1 MLEIGYNYYGDT
13 MEGTKSNKN
22 KKATA
27 NTSKK
32 TKRVV
37 NEVSSDELLEQI
49 LSKKKANK
57 KSSTKKSTTVSN
69 GTKSTTT
76 VKRTSKKTKQFN
88 SLENDFIYDQILSNK
103 ASKAKSNKKKE
114 IKTIDTKETVE
125 DVVVDRTKTIEE
137 LEALLPVEF
146 EDEKYDTYNSLEE
159 SVKRK
164 KEHKDE
170 FELFLTE
177 IENEKLLKQIRQA
190 LEDDKVE
197 YIQPDYKVHSK
208 DAIATI
214 DSEINE
220 RIKKRALGSKP
231 KKKSNILPI
240 FLIISI
246 LMCIGIILCIVV
258 NCIVS
263 DRELE
268 LDKPSNIVNLDNS
281 KALEEKKLEEEYNS
295 CINRELDE
303 YDASN
308 ELQSVIDNMNI
319 YFNNTYNLSILY
331 SDLDTGYGYAY
342 NPDQMYYAA
351 STMKTLGALY
361 VYEKAYNGELD
372 LDTELVYS
380 KGLRMGSSEGMK
392 NHKIGSKISLR
403 DLVKYSITL
412 SDNTAHNMI
421 INYVGINNVRNYGLS
436 MGATLSHTNNDL
448 FGYINVSDAKIYLDK
463 LYYLIN
469 NTGDYGAE
477 LEEYFLIADQNY
489 LDIKDSNIS
498 AIHKYGE
505 YENVYHDIGIVYDKH
520 PYSVVILTNEGNKNH
535 ELVIRDVNSKIYE
548 LHSKF
553 YSNRETYCTNLV
565 YGK

>member
-57 KSSTKKSTTVSN
+57 KSSTKKSTTVSS
-69 GTKSTTT
+69 GTKSATT

-103 ASKAKSNKKKE
+103 ASKAKTNKKKE

-125 DVVVDRTKTIEE
+125 DVVVDRAKTIEE

-146 EDEKYDTYNSLEE
+146 EEEKYDTYNSLEE

-170 FELFLTE
+170 LELFLTE

-220 RIKKRALGSKP
+220 RIKKRALGDSD
-231 KKKSNILPI
+231 KSQNFIPITLICLILLSLGI
-240 FLIISI
+240 FLCII
-246 LMCIGIILCIVV
+246 V
-258 NCIVS
+258 N
-263 DRELE
+263 
-268 LDKPSNIVNLDNS
+268 NIVGKKDLESKEKDVIVDLNS
-281 KALEEKKLEEEYNS
+281 SKSSEESRLANEYNK
-295 CINRELDE
+295 CMNRELDE
-303 YDASN
+303 KDSDA
-308 ELQSVIDNMNI
+308 ETLSVIDNLNI
-319 YFNNTYNLSILY
+319 YLSSNYNLSVLY
-331 SDLDTGYGYAY
+331 TDLTSGYSYVY
-342 NPDQMYYAA
+342 NPDVTYYAA

-361 VYEKAYNGELD
+361 VYEKAYKGELD
-372 LDTELVYS
+372 LDTEVTYT
-380 KGLRMGSSEGMK
+380 KEHKMGSSAEMK
-392 NHKIGSKISLR
+392 NYKVGSKIKLR
-403 DLVKYSITL
+403 DLVKYSITV

-421 INYVGINNVRNYGLS
+421 IDYVGIDNVRNYGLN
-436 MGATLSHTNNDL
+436 MGATLSHTNYDL
-448 FGYINVSDAKIYLDK
+448 FGYINIIDAKLYLNK
-463 LYYLIN
+463 LYYLVN
-469 NTGDYGAE
+469 NTGDFGAE
-477 LEEYFLIADQNY
+477 LEEYFLTADQNY

-505 YENVYHDIGIVYDKH
+505 YENVYHDIGIVYDEH
-520 PYSVVILTNEGNKNH
+520 PYSIVILTNEGNKNH

-548 LHSKF
+548 LHNMF

>member
-1 MLEIGYNYYGDT
+1 

-32 TKRVV
+32 TKKIL

-49 LSKKKANK
+49 LSKKKTTKN
-57 KSSTKKSTTVSN
+57 SSTKKSTTVSSAN
-69 GTKSTTT
+69 KSTTSK
-76 VKRTSKKTKQFN
+76 KRIVKKTKQFN
-88 SLENDFIYDQILSNK
+88 TLENDFIYDQILSNK
-103 ASKAKSNKKKE
+103 ASKAKSTKNTKKQVT
-114 IKTIDTKETVE
+114 KTNVVKDKVE
-125 DVVVDRTKTIEE
+125 EVVVDKTKTIEE

-146 EDEKYDTYNSLEE
+146 EEEKYDTYNSLEE

-164 KEHKDE
+164 KEQKDE

-190 LEDDKVE
+190 LENDKVE

-220 RIKKRALGSKP
+220 RIKKRAMGDSS
-231 KKKSNILPI
+231 KKKNNALPI
-240 FLIISI
+240 FLIIGI
-246 LMCIGIILCIVV
+246 LLCVGIILCIVV

-263 DRELE
+263 DKELE
-268 LDKPSNIVNLDNS
+268 VDNKDKVVGLDNS
-281 KALEEKKLEEEYNS
+281 KALEEQKLSEEYNS

-303 YDASN
+303 YDVN
-308 ELQSVIDNMNI
+308 TELQGVIDNMNV
-319 YFNNTYNLSILY
+319 YFDNTYKLSILY
-331 SDLDTGYGYAY
+331 TDLNTGYSYGY
-342 NPDQMYYAA
+342 NTNQMYYAA

-361 VYEKAYNGELD
+361 VYEKAYNGEID

-380 KGLRMGSSEGMK
+380 KSLKMSSSAGMN
-392 NHKIGSKISLR
+392 NHKIGSKITLR
-403 DLVKYSITL
+403 ELVKNSITL

-421 INYVGINNVRNYGLS
+421 INYVGIDNVRNYGLS
-436 MGATLSHTNNDL
+436 MGATLSYTNYDL

-469 NTGDYGAE
+469 NTDEYGAE

-489 LDIKDSNIS
+489 LDFKDKGIS

-505 YENVYHDIGIVYDKH
+505 YEYIYHDIGIVYDEH
-520 PYSVVILTNEGNKNH
+520 PYSVVILTDEGKKDH
-535 ELVIRDVNSKIYE
+535 ETVIRDINSKVYE
-548 LHSKF
+548 LHSMF
-553 YSNRETYCTNLV
+553 YTNRETYCSNLV

>member
-57 KSSTKKSTTVSN
+57 KSSTKKSTTVSS
-69 GTKSTTT
+69 GTKSATT

-103 ASKAKSNKKKE
+103 ASKAKTNKKKE

-146 EDEKYDTYNSLEE
+146 EEEKYDTYNSLEE

-170 FELFLTE
+170 LELFLTE

-220 RIKKRALGSKP
+220 RIKKRALGDSD
-231 KKKSNILPI
+231 KSQNFIPITLICLILLSLGI
-240 FLIISI
+240 FL
-246 LMCIGIILCIVV
+246 CI
-258 NCIVS
+258 
-263 DRELE
+263 
-268 LDKPSNIVNLDNS
+268 IVN
-281 KALEEKKLEEEYNS
+281 
-295 CINRELDE
+295 
-303 YDASN
+303 
-308 ELQSVIDNMNI
+308 
-319 YFNNTYNLSILY
+319 
-331 SDLDTGYGYAY
+331 
-342 NPDQMYYAA
+342 
-351 STMKTLGALY
+351 
-361 VYEKAYNGELD
+361 
-372 LDTELVYS
+372 
-380 KGLRMGSSEGMK
+380 
-392 NHKIGSKISLR
+392 
-403 DLVKYSITL
+403 
-412 SDNTAHNMI
+412 
-421 INYVGINNVRNYGLS
+421 
-436 MGATLSHTNNDL
+436 
-448 FGYINVSDAKIYLDK
+448 
-463 LYYLIN
+463 
-469 NTGDYGAE
+469 
-477 LEEYFLIADQNY
+477 
-489 LDIKDSNIS
+489 
-498 AIHKYGE
+498 
-505 YENVYHDIGIVYDKH
+505 
-520 PYSVVILTNEGNKNH
+520 
-535 ELVIRDVNSKIYE
+535 
-548 LHSKF
+548 
-553 YSNRETYCTNLV
+553 NLV
-565 YGK
+565 GKKDLE